1 VREYSLERT
10 QVVPVPLEQAFAF
23 FADAHNLERIT
34 PPWLRFR
41 IAEVPDELAVG
52 ARLRYRLSL
61 FGIPI
66 RWRTEIVAWN
76 PPRSF
81 VDVQRRGPFRL
92 WEHTHRLTPG
102 RRRDGDLRPRPLPA
116 LPRPARRLVG
126 RLLVRGW
133 VEGIFDYRAERVPG
147 CSRERRRAA
156 SSNGVSSSGSSFRI
170 RSSRAIVG
178 LRSPSTSGRATDAL
192 TA

>member
-1 VREYSLERT
+1 VTEYSLERT

-23 FADAHNLERIT
+23 FADAGNLERIT

-41 IAEVPDELAVG
+41 IVEAPDELEVG

-76 PPRSF
+76 PPPGF
-81 VDVQRRGPFRL
+81 VDVQRRGPFLL
-92 WEHTHRLTPG
+92 WGHAHRLAPVG
-102 RRRDGDLRPRPLPA
+102 SAPRSTTTCATGFSSARSA
-116 LPRPARRLVG
+116 LVRK
-126 RLLVRGW
+126 LLVRGW
-133 VEGIFDYRAERVPG
+133 VEGIFDHRAGEVPALL
-147 CSRERRRAA
+147 RRAPA
-156 SSNGVSSSGSSFRI
+156 APPR
-170 RSSRAIVG
+170 R
-178 LRSPSTSGRATDAL
+178 